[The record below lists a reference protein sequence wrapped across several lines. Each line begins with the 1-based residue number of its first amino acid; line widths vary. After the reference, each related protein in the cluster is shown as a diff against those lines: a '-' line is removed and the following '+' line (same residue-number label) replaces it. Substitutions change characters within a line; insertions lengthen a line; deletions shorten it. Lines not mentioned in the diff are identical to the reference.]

1 MKKREKLSQEQLR
14 LLMLG
19 SRPPEINPAH
29 RRSQIDLLTAEAL
42 KCDYL
47 DRPRFFEE
55 LLSVISYFTPW
66 IWLLQA
72 GFLALLFLYMHV
84 GMLDYVTCCITAL
97 APCLTLILLYELSK
111 SFRSNMWEMEA
122 ACRYNLPRLFFLR
135 LCILSGTDLIVL
147 GASAAAFCMAGGFLW
162 QFALYTLLPF
172 FLSSALCLWLLQY
185 LGSRY
190 STNALVAVCLS
201 GGSAW
206 SILLAALQALIL
218 RLDRELLIQVTL
230 WATLGALVLFLA
242 GAFRLC
248 TKKYYENTDNRKEHN
263 VWNFG

>member
-14 LLMLG
+14 LLMLR
-19 SRPPEINPAH
+19 SRPPELNPAH
-29 RRSQIDLLTAEAL
+29 MRSQIDLLTAQAL
-42 KCDYL
+42 KTDFL
-47 DRPRFFEE
+47 DQPRFFEE

-72 GFLALLFLYMHV
+72 GFVALLFHYAYM
-84 GMLDYVTCCITAL
+84 GMLIYVTPCITAL

-135 LCILSGTDLIVL
+135 LCVLSGTDVIVL

-172 FLSSALCLWLLQY
+172 FLSSALCLWMLQHFGNRYGGSALL
-185 LGSRY
+185 
-190 STNALVAVCLS
+190 AACLS
-201 GGSAW
+201 MGSAW
-206 SILLAALQALIL
+206 SILLAALQSLIL
-218 RLDRELLIQVTL
+218 RLDRGPLIQVTL
-230 WATLGALVLFLA
+230 WGTLGALVLFLA

-248 TKKYYENTDNRKEHN
+248 TKKYYENTDSRKEN
-263 VWNFG
+263 NAWNFG